1 MVAGLTADVFVQLTA
16 TLAHLSSTLNKTGG
30 DGLYPALPPLPP
42 PPPPNRNPYDG
53 FRKGRKA
60 ARPDSYCRL
69 EQNLLRTNPLFRVLS
84 IPFYTVE
91 IKVSHWS
98 DVRVSGRQS
107 LFWLGK
113 ARRRESTS

>member
-30 DGLYPALPPLPP
+30 DGVSPLLPPLPP

-60 ARPDSYCRL
+60 G
-69 EQNLLRTNPLFRVLS
+69 QLLS
-84 IPFYTVE
+84 
-91 IKVSHWS
+91 
-98 DVRVSGRQS
+98 
-107 LFWLGK
+107 
-113 ARRRESTS
+113 A